1 MRQNRKSL
9 LAFSIRDNAF
19 FSVAY
24 ESDESL
30 ASRSLD
36 LWKAECARKAADWRH
51 PRSSSVGPSRMSKT
65 LQFFAK
71 AFPLGEAKGR
81 SRAKDH
87 D

>member
-24 ESDESL
+24 ESVESL

-36 LWKAECARKAADWRH
+36 LWMAERARKAADWRH

-65 LQFFAK
+65 LQFFC
-71 AFPLGEAKGR
+71 KGVPARR
-81 SRAKDH
+81 SKRSITG
-87 D
+87 